1 MLDLIYLPYYSAS
14 TIESMILYF
23 CVSISPLSVIP
34 SWGTVGSVMNW
45 ICMNGAFSFAPSLVR
60 TISCGLV
67 SLLTTCSAGF
77 VAIRPASSS
86 GRSARISP
94 LLTAT
99 KPPWIF
105 FRCLIAVSM
114 SFGLV
119 PATTMLWW
127 QCAVV
132 EA

>member
-1 MLDLIYLPYYSAS
+1 MLDLIYLPYHSAS

-34 SWGTVGSVMNW
+34 NWGTVGSVMNW
-45 ICMNGAFSFAPSLVR
+45 VCMNGALSIAPSLVR

-67 SLLTTCSAGF
+67 SLLTMCSAGF
-77 VAIRPASSS
+77 VVIRPASSS
-86 GRSARISP
+86 GRFAMTFP

-105 FRCLIAVSM
+105 L
-114 SFGLV
+114 
-119 PATTMLWW
+119 
-127 QCAVV
+127 
-132 EA
+132 